1 MTPTN
6 FILVAHDRNA
16 LRQASKL
23 AKILEPFAEVQLC
36 SYELSKEQLPQ
47 EPDALLCVV
56 TDDESVELA
65 HDFQGRLE
73 DVPTFVVDSSGSL
86 KIEPNGYAG
95 RVSTSPEQVLGA
107 VRQFLAANEKR
118 TSANIRRETP
128 RTSRK
133 ISTPFNHVLAR
144 SAGVGQS
151 PQAILIASA
160 RQLASDLRAERVEVF
175 QHMTE
180 TNTYQRIY
188 RVPEICIAQHAGPS
202 PEVIRLIKRRLYPT
216 TPDDL
221 QSRSFGPLNRY
232 LANTGLNLLVPLAR
246 ETRLLGWIAFRLE
259 TGRCTDDLL
268 DDLQVAAH
276 LLATSLAE
284 AQQRED
290 HGREAHHLKSA
301 LAALNSGIVVVSPA
315 GQIACAAG
323 ALELLG
329 SNPQTGDH
337 FRSIHNS
344 RVREVV
350 ALALN
355 GELVEKSWVDFD
367 SNETICSFSAKL
379 PDGRIVAFWAPRLS
393 REAAQKRGGL
403 ELKEVLES
411 LPVPVVLEGEGS
423 TEAIPQAWITDE
435 DGQAIRDCALQA
447 QAKNVKALRLRWGR
461 EHSMENAV
469 LFYERSRNEASEQF
483 CEDIGRTVR
492 FSLVAA

>member
-1 MTPTN
+1 MPIPEAQLDYVRGEARYCFPETALLNAHGIAGANVSLLLKAPRSDPPRPQRHKLQPPKLNILEYVPKMTPTN

-128 RTSRK
+128 QDF
-133 ISTPFNHVLAR
+133 PQDFDALQPCACE
-144 SAGVGQS
+144 VGRRR
-151 PQAILIASA
+151 PVA
-160 RQLASDLRAERVEVF
+160 ASDSHRLGPAVGLGSSGGACRSLPAHDRDEYLSEDL
-175 QHMTE
+175 QG
-180 TNTYQRIY
+180 
-188 RVPEICIAQHAGPS
+188 AGDLHRPACGS
-202 PEVIRLIKRRLYPT
+202 FSRSYPADQESGCTPT

-323 ALELLG
+323 TGAARQQS
-329 SNPQTGDH
+329 SN
-337 FRSIHNS
+337 R
-344 RVREVV
+344 R
-350 ALALN
+350 
-355 GELVEKSWVDFD
+355 
-367 SNETICSFSAKL
+367 SFSI
-379 PDGRIVAFWAPRLS
+379 DS
-393 REAAQKRGGL
+393 Q
-403 ELKEVLES
+403 
-411 LPVPVVLEGEGS
+411 
-423 TEAIPQAWITDE
+423 
-435 DGQAIRDCALQA
+435 
-447 QAKNVKALRLRWGR
+447 
-461 EHSMENAV
+461 
-469 LFYERSRNEASEQF
+469 
-483 CEDIGRTVR
+483 
-492 FSLVAA
+492 